1 MIQEEKEIEAVTL
14 AYKIQTK
21 ATSEMERFGKLL
33 CLDPI
38 GRARVAIQKV
48 GDTKSAEDIE
58 ADRFFGS

>member
-1 MIQEEKEIEAVTL
+1 MIQEAKGAEEATL

-38 GRARVAIQKV
+38 SRARVAIQKV
-48 GDTKSAEDIE
+48 GDKKSTEDVE
-58 ADRFFGS
+58 ADRFFGV